1 MSDEQAPPGRYMDAL
16 MGAGGKRERLQAA
29 HTGMTP
35 PAKAASPNH
44 LGGSEEEAN
53 IESEAGVDGRPPN
66 GQWTTRSLP
75 SGVRAKKMRSFSRRL
90 SRAASAK

>member
-44 LGGSEEEAN
+44 LGGSEE
-53 IESEAGVDGRPPN
+53 
-66 GQWTTRSLP
+66 
-75 SGVRAKKMRSFSRRL
+75 
-90 SRAASAK
+90 

>member
-53 IESEAGVDGRPPN
+53 IESEAVGPMEDLRMDDSEPP
-66 GQWTTRSLP
+66 
-75 SGVRAKKMRSFSRRL
+75 
-90 SRAASAK
+90 